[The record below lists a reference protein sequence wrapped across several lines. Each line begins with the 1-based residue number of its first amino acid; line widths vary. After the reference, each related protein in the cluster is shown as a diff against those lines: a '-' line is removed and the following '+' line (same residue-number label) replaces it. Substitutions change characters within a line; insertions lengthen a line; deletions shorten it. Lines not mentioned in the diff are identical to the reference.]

1 MTAHV
6 KLLGILQIAWGA
18 IGLLLGASTLM
29 LAIGAVAVG
38 MTTTGQEIPA
48 GVTALAFAACAAAL
62 LQPAPAMRG
71 PDRRFT
77 SGARRAVSQ
86 PSGSLS
92 RISSFSPL
100 GPRSGS
106 TRSGCCCTM
115 RFAACLSRTTPPRR
129 ADRFSTHAG
138 EGRWRT

>member
-1 MTAHV
+1 MTPHV

-62 LQPAPAMRG
+62 LAA
-71 PDRRFT
+71 
-77 SGARRAVSQ
+77 GAGNAWAGSAIHKRRAPGRLAAIGLAV
-86 PSGSLS
+86 PNLFVLPFGTA
-92 RISSFSPL
+92 L
-100 GPRSGS
+100 GIYALWVLLHDEVRRMFVA
-106 TRSGCCCTM
+106 THD
-115 RFAACLSRTTPPRR
+115 AAAAS
-129 ADRFSTHAG
+129 
-138 EGRWRT
+138 